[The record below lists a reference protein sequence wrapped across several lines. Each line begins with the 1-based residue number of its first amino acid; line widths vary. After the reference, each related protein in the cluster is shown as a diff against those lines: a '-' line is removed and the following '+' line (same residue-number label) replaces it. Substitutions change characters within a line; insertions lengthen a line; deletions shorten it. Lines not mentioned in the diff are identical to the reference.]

1 MNAYLTAH
9 QTSRPDIIQV
19 KETALFLRKYCF
31 VRLNRKSGWVTFT
44 CASEGRSVR
53 CCNSSSW
60 VRRWTKMF
68 QGTVCICLHTPP
80 PLMCLFWC
88 VCASVFAPVRKDAH
102 VCPWP
107 CNIIRVL
114 GLSFNKKLK
123 LVSSLCTH
131 TQVHYWI
138 PTRNPVT
145 CHDTSIAESRWA
157 SVATHHFYTF
167 SHCYS
172 CSTHFLS

>member
-1 MNAYLTAH
+1 MGELLSPVLLRADQSGVATLPH
-9 QTSRPDIIQV
+9 EFVDGPKCSREP
-19 KETALFLRKYCF
+19 
-31 VRLNRKSGWVTFT
+31 
-44 CASEGRSVR
+44 
-53 CCNSSSW
+53 
-60 VRRWTKMF
+60 F
-68 QGTVCICLHTPP
+68 QGLLFFICLHTPP

-88 VCASVFAPVRKDAH
+88 VCASVFAPVCKDAR
-102 VCPWP
+102 VCPLP